1 MALVITLYR
10 LILVIT
16 GLGIIRDLVTILAPW
31 SHAMSDSV
39 TNNGGYIFGLLAFL
53 GLVILMWFLPRVFLK
68 ISTENTQSLNIK
80 LNESISF
87 QQLAGLAVF
96 LVGLVFFLYFLE
108 QFKNVLVM
116 MIDYYQNNAGLHSQG
131 SYYRMILFGVVLFTA
146 LSFAMMYYHRRI
158 ARFFFRG

>member
-1 MALVITLYR
+1 MTLVITLYR
-10 LILVIT
+10 LVLVVA
-16 GLGIIRDLVTILAPW
+16 GLGIIRDLIVLLAPW
-31 SHAMSDSV
+31 TPAISNGA
-39 TNNGGYIFGLLAFL
+39 TNSNGYVIGLLAFL

-68 ISTENTQSLNIK
+68 LSTENTQSLNIK

-116 MIDYYQNNAGLHSQG
+116 MIDYYQNNTGLHSQG
-131 SYYRMILFGVVLFTA
+131 GHYIIILFGVVLFTA

-158 ARFFFRG
+158 AQFFFRG